1 MALILVADDR
11 PLNRQY
17 LVSLLGYFGH
27 QVVEAA
33 DGVEALKLAK
43 ADQPALVITD
53 LVMPRM
59 DGHELVVQMHSD
71 RDLAKVPFIF
81 YSATYSLRQASSVAA
96 AVGAFGVLP
105 KPSGPEEVLKKVNL
119 ALGLPEWTA
128 EESFV
133 PA

>member
-71 RDLAKVPFIF
+71 RDLAKVPVIF
-81 YSATYSLRQASSVAA
+81 YSATYSSWRSEEHTFELQSHSFISY
-96 AVGAFGVLP
+96 AVFCL
-105 KPSGPEEVLKKVNL
+105 
-119 ALGLPEWTA
+119 
-128 EESFV
+128 
-133 PA
+133 